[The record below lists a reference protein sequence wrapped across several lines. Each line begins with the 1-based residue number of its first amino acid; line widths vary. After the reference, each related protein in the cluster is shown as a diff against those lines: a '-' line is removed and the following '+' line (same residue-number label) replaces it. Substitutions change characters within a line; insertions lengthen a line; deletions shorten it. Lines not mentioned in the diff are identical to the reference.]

1 MSGRANELA
10 AWALGTEQLL
20 FATKGFLGPD
30 ERLGSGKALLV
41 RPTAEPVAAARAVQ
55 LHPVES
61 DDDWREYQQE
71 RIAVEAGF
79 GIGEATARA
88 MVDALRAR
96 GDRLGLG
103 LYLAWDEDRLVG
115 AVGRFRLPGW
125 PCARLQ
131 EVDVFP
137 AWRDQGS
144 PSSRGGC
151 PAPRSRWPQPLAMT
165 PSTPARPSARGTPL

>member
-1 MSGRANELA
+1 M
-10 AWALGTEQLL
+10 
-20 FATKGFLGPD
+20 
-30 ERLGSGKALLV
+30 LGSGKALLV